1 MRFWVLITLALFSQ
15 VGSAQSTNSNRFD
28 VSFGRAVF
36 SDQLTQQSVTQ
47 SFQDS
52 TGALWFVTQEG
63 LNRYIGYELQ
73 NYRFSATDPNSLP
86 TDSITGIAEGH
97 GGSLWLSTRGAGLV
111 FYNPI
116 INGFETISADPNDQN
131 SPYSDDINTIFS
143 DSEGMIWLGYSDAL
157 SRFDPI
163 ERTFHHYVSN
173 SQSFPLTGVVGS
185 FAQTP
190 DGAIWAATQKTG
202 LLRIEPST
210 NKVSVHARNENDPS
224 SIVSNWIISIATDR
238 EGNIWL
244 ASTNAGVSKYNPTN
258 QIATSFKHSGSDV
271 NSLSSDQIAEV
282 YIDADGSIW
291 IATLEG
297 LNLYAPDT
305 DNFIRYTSQN
315 SGLPESFVVSIYQ
328 TREGK
333 YWVGTLSG
341 LVSGMRTNFQ
351 KFDQTLGNLS
361 NDAVNAFAETN
372 DGSLWVATDDGLNR
386 LRPDTST
393 FEWINES
400 TELSIS
406 DSTVMSLY
414 SDGDTLWAGTYER
427 GINKIHLPT
436 NSVVNYRHGS
446 LRPASIGANGITSIL
461 RLTTGKLLIGTYG
474 GGLSIYQEESDD
486 FKNLRN
492 EPAEP
497 SSISNDMVLAI
508 YEDSLG
514 FVWVG
519 TEKGLNRFHPDT
531 LTFDRYFS
539 KRGSANSFSSDI
551 PWSFYEH
558 TDGTLWIGTA
568 GGGINLWSAEDRA
581 QSIVNI
587 GRFSNQFS
595 LPSSN
600 IYGIQGDDNGW
611 VWVSHTLGLTRINP
625 KSHES
630 YHYGVRDGL
639 QAKEFSLGASFK
651 SKSGTIY
658 FGGING
664 FNSIKPNFMTIDR
677 VPPKVAIS
685 NIKVMNERREFD
697 KSYTALPAIEL
708 GYEDRMLSVEF
719 FAADY
724 SNPDLINYA
733 YKLEGINPDWVISPD
748 SRIASFT
755 TLPPGTYNLKL
766 AAASPDGAWN
776 WDGRS
781 IPVIVAPP
789 PWLSPLAYAGYILLA
804 IAVIAYYFYGQGQR
818 NRRSQERQRELEQSV
833 DERTLD
839 LQAARKVAEEATKA
853 KSDFLAKMSHE
864 IRTPMH
870 GIIGMTELL
879 LHTSLSGQ
887 QQQFAN
893 AARNSSESLL
903 NLINEILDFSKVEAS
918 KVELE
923 RIGFDLTDLIDDICY
938 LQGEPASRKGLELNN
953 ICHPQTPRKLIGDP
967 TKIRQ
972 VVMNLVNNSIK
983 FTRDGNVNVRVEP
996 KFSQSN
1002 PEQALVHICVEDNGI
1017 GMDAET
1023 QKRVFE
1029 PFTQAD
1035 TSTTREFGGTG
1046 LGLTISRHYIDVMGG
1061 DIAVQSTLGE
1071 GTKITMSLPMDIDST
1086 STRLERAFAAF
1097 TAKIL
1102 TANTDTYQMVSNH
1115 LSRLGINSSPILEEE
1130 FHSNGRWDKCILI
1143 VDSIEDDFSFELSQK
1158 LASVD
1163 PLLCIMLTPLNGEP
1177 PPKIFFNWTM
1187 LTKPITS
1194 QGLHAALADVMDT
1207 AELPEVSRPLQ
1218 PASRARKKSTIL
1230 IVEDVIINQQ
1240 IIVEM
1245 VQLLGYEVDMANN
1258 GQIAVAKAASK
1269 KYSLI
1274 FMDCQMPVMDG
1285 YEASREIR
1293 KMEIEKSTPPV
1304 PIIALTASSH
1314 KKDKERCEQAGMNGY
1329 MTKPFSITDIQQNI
1343 EIHLRPENYRTLIE
1357 SGTLDSGHAKT
1368 VKTKDTTRE
1377 SEIFNHS
1384 AIDSI
1389 RDLERLTGKKILP
1402 SIFEGY
1408 ITQMDEKLEEI
1419 KRCALS
1425 KDTASTYR
1433 TAHAIKSMSAN
1444 IGAEKVRKISAA
1456 IEKKS
1461 RENDLTQANES
1472 IELLA
1477 KAYHEFVDEFETEI
1491 SI

>member
-1 MRFWVLITLALFSQ
+1 MWL
-15 VGSAQSTNSNRFD
+15 
-28 VSFGRAVF
+28 
-36 SDQLTQQSVTQ
+36 
-47 SFQDS
+47 
-52 TGALWFVTQEG
+52 VTQEG

-73 NYRFSATDPNSLP
+73 NYRFSATDPTSLP
-86 TDSITGIAEGH
+86 TDSITGIAEGL
-97 GGSLWLSTRGAGLV
+97 GGSLWLSTRGTGLV

-116 INGFETISADPNDQN
+116 INGFEAISADPNDHN
-131 SPYSDDINTIFS
+131 TPYSDDINTIFS
-143 DSEGMIWLGYSDAL
+143 DSEGMIWLGYSDAF

-173 SQSFPLTGVVGS
+173 SQSFPLTGIVGS
-185 FAQTP
+185 FTETP

-202 LLRIEPST
+202 LLRVEPST
-210 NKVSVHARNENDPS
+210 NQVSVHARNEGDPN
-224 SIVSNWIISIATDR
+224 SIVSNWIINLATDR
-238 EGNIWL
+238 QGNIWL
-244 ASTNAGVSKYNPTN
+244 ASSNAGVSRYNPTKN
-258 QIATSFKHSGSDV
+258 IAINFKHSGSDV
-271 NSLSSDQIAEV
+271 HSLSSDQIADIYV
-282 YIDADGSIW
+282 DADGRVW

-297 LNLYAPDT
+297 LNLYVPAA
-305 DNFIRYTSQN
+305 NSFIRYTSQN

-328 TREGK
+328 SREGN
-333 YWVGTLSG
+333 YWIGTLSG
-341 LVSGMRTNFQ
+341 LVSGMINNFQ
-351 KFDQTLGNLS
+351 KFNQTLGNLS
-361 NDAVNAFAETN
+361 NDAVNTFTETN
-372 DGSLWVATDDGLNR
+372 DGSLWVGTDDGLNR
-386 LRPDTST
+386 LRPNSSN

-414 SDGDTLWAGTYER
+414 SDGDTLWVGTYER
-427 GINKIHLPT
+427 GINRIHLPT
-436 NSVVNYRHGS
+436 ESVVSYLHSN

-461 RLTTGKLLIGTYG
+461 RLTTGELLIGTYG

-486 FKNLRN
+486 FITLRN
-492 EPAEP
+492 DPAEP

-519 TEKGLNRFHPDT
+519 TEKGLNRFHPET
-531 LTFDRYFS
+531 LTFEQYFS
-539 KRGSANSFSSDI
+539 KRGVENSFSSDI

-587 GRFSNQFS
+587 EQFSGQFS

-600 IYGIQGDDNGW
+600 IYGIQGDDSGW
-611 VWVSHTLGLTRINP
+611 IWVSHTRGLTRINP
-625 KSHES
+625 TSHES

-639 QAKEFSLGASFK
+639 QGKEFSLGASF
-651 SKSGTIY
+651 SSHSGTIY

-664 FNSIKPNFMTIDR
+664 FNAIKPTFMAIDR

-685 NIKVMNERREFD
+685 TIKVMNERREFE
-697 KSYTALPAIEL
+697 KSYPALKAIEL
-708 GYEDRMLSVEF
+708 GYEDKMLSVEF

-724 SNPDLINYA
+724 SNPNLVNYA
-733 YKLEGINPDWVISPD
+733 YKLEGVNPDWVISPD
-748 SRIASFT
+748 SKVASFT

-776 WDGRS
+776 WNGRN
-781 IPVIVAPP
+781 IPVIVAAP
-789 PWLSPLAYAGYILLA
+789 PWRSPLAYASYILLA
-804 IAVIAYYFYGQGQR
+804 VAVIAYYFYRQQQKTR
-818 NRRSQERQRELEQSV
+818 ISLKRQRELEQSV
-833 DERTLD
+833 DERTRD
-839 LQAARKVAEEATKA
+839 LQAARKIAEEATKA

-918 KVELE
+918 KVEIE
-923 RIGFDLTDLIDDICY
+923 EIGFDLTELIDDICY
-938 LQGEPASRKGLELNN
+938 LQGEPACRKGLELNN
-953 ICHPQTPRKLIGDP
+953 ICHPKTPSRLIGDP

-1046 LGLTISRHYIDVMGG
+1046 LGLTISRHYIDIMGG
-1061 DIAVQSTLGE
+1061 DIAVQSTWGE
-1071 GTKITMSLPMDIDST
+1071 GTKITMSLPMEIDSA
-1086 STRLERAFAAF
+1086 SGRLERPFEAF

-1115 LSRLGINSSPILEEE
+1115 LSRLGITSSPILEEE
-1130 FHSNGRWDKCILI
+1130 LHSNGRWDKCILI

-1177 PPKIFFNWTM
+1177 PPTIFFNWIM

-1194 QGLHAALADVMDT
+1194 QGLHAALTDVMDT
-1207 AELPEVSRPLQ
+1207 AELPEGSRPLQ
-1218 PASRARKKSTIL
+1218 PASLARKKSTIL

-1245 VQLLGYEVDMANN
+1245 VQLLGYKIEMANN

-1314 KKDKERCEQAGMNGY
+1314 KKDRERCEQAGMNGY
-1329 MTKPFSITDIQQNI
+1329 MTKPFSITDIQKNI
-1343 EIHLRPENYRTLIE
+1343 EIHLRPENYKTLVE
-1357 SGTLDSGHAKT
+1357 SGSLDNGHEQA
-1368 VKTKDTTRE
+1368 VKTEDSTRE
-1377 SEIFNHS
+1377 SEIFNLS

-1389 RDLERLTGKKILP
+1389 RDLEQLTGKKILP

-1408 ITQMDEKLEEI
+1408 ISQMDEKLKEI
-1419 KRCALS
+1419 KQSALS
-1425 KDTASTYR
+1425 KDAASTYR

-1444 IGAEKVRKISAA
+1444 IGAEKVRTISAT

-1461 RENDLTQANES
+1461 RENDLTQADKS
-1472 IELLA
+1472 IKLLN